1 MSFAVFVLLAGSP
14 LMRRKSRRAL
24 PRTLLDGS
32 SIASPENGRLNLIRL
47 MPHVANLYVY
57 DNSAEADPHSGAVPA
72 PRQLLYYRGRRIVAP
87 TQSSKYA
94 NTMIEA
100 SHDITVAARTSAPV
114 RSSLRSAITW
124 PDSIARHSRN
134 NGGGS

>member
-1 MSFAVFVLLAGSP
+1 VSFAVFVLLAGSP

-87 TQSSKYA
+87 TLLKTLLNA
-94 NTMIEA
+94 TPAWAKTIA
-100 SHDITVAARTSAPV
+100 AVALNLHLLQR
-114 RSSLRSAITW
+114 
-124 PDSIARHSRN
+124 
-134 NGGGS
+134 G